1 MSMTINSLGHFPI
14 LSFNPTTIQILVYIL
29 GISTVK
35 DDPNGTIAASTY
47 NVFCLGHYHGN
58 GEIILG
64 KKGIVLTVEYIDGTI
79 ASIHMSNFIFEYDVV
94 CRV

>member
-1 MSMTINSLGHFPI
+1 MTINSLGHFPI
-14 LSFNPTTIQILVYIL
+14 LSFNPNAIQILEYIL

-35 DDPNGTIAASTY
+35 EDPNGAIAAPTY

-64 KKGIVLTVEYIDGTI
+64 KKEIVLTIEYIDGTI
-79 ASIHMSNFIFEYDVV
+79 ASIHMSNFIFKHYVV